1 MRVRLVLVSVLTAVL
16 VQSGCQSDDRAEPA
30 TAPANDPEWNAVIK
44 DWYADGSFEQ
54 LHRCAPVQEA
64 IERLPSRSPESQAL
78 HQDFRTL
85 EARMC

>member
-1 MRVRLVLVSVLTAVL
+1 MRVPLILSVLTSVL
-16 VQSGCQSDDRAEPA
+16 AQSGCQSGDRAEPA
-30 TAPANDPEWNAVIK
+30 TAPVNDPEWKAVIG

-54 LHRCAPVQEA
+54 LHRCAAVQEA